1 MSDLHKKLKA
11 LRREQKIDLAE
22 IEKRTKINLEFLR
35 AIESGKFE
43 VLPSTYIRL
52 FLKAYCIEIGADPVD
67 ALRQMN
73 ILLGDKEP
81 EALPIAAEEI
91 PVEENG
97 ESDEGTETIAM
108 DHPPHEM
115 RSDWVKGAAMIIL
128 LIFSIYIIKQIVSEQ
143 PPQVSGN
150 NAVVE
155 STVEPITDIELISDC
170 VIDKTN
176 TGSLDGDPPYLA
188 KIVSR
193 KAQVWFR
200 TETDSALPIENILHN
215 GQQDNFRFVER
226 FDILINPTTNVDLY
240 WSGQLVPYLESTPHP
255 AKITLDGSAKTVT
268 VQHYVPQN

>member
-11 LRREQKIDLAE
+11 LRREQKIDLAA
-22 IEKRTKINLEFLR
+22 IEKRTKINLEYLK

-52 FLKAYCIEIGADPVD
+52 FLKAYCVEIGADPVD

-73 ILLGDKEP
+73 ILLGAEEP
-81 EALPIAAEEI
+81 EALPVTAEKTL
-91 PVEENG
+91 VEENG
-97 ESDEGTETIAM
+97 EPNDGTEPIAM
-108 DHPPHEM
+108 DHPPHEV
-115 RSDWVKGAAMIIL
+115 RSDWLKGAAMIVL
-128 LIFSIYIIKQIVSEQ
+128 LIFSIYIVKQIVSEQ
-143 PPQVSGN
+143 PPQTSGN

-155 STVEPITDIELISDC
+155 STVEPITDFELINDY
-170 VIDKTN
+170 VLDKTN
-176 TGSLDGDPPYLA
+176 TGSLEVNPPYQA
-188 KIVSR
+188 KIVSQ

-226 FDILINPTTNVDLY
+226 FDILINPTNNVALY
-240 WSGQLVPYLESTPHP
+240 WSGQLVTNLESTLHP

-268 VQHYVPQN
+268 VMHYVPQN

>member
-22 IEKRTKINLEFLR
+22 IEKRTKINLVFLK

-52 FLKAYCIEIGADPVD
+52 FLKAYCVEIGADPVD

-73 ILLGDKEP
+73 ILLGDEEP

-155 STVEPITDIELISDC
+155 STVEPITDIELINDF

-176 TGSLDGDPPYLA
+176 TGSLDVDPPYLA

>member
-22 IEKRTKINLEFLR
+22 IEKRTKINLEFLT

-73 ILLGDKEP
+73 ILLGDEEP

-91 PVEENG
+91 PVEKNG

-155 STVEPITDIELISDC
+155 STVEPITDIELINDF

-176 TGSLDGDPPYLA
+176 TGSLDVDPPYLA

-226 FDILINPTTNVDLY
+226 FDILINPTNNVALY
-240 WSGQLVPYLESTPHP
+240 WSGQLVTNLESSPHP

>member
-22 IEKRTKINLEFLR
+22 IEKRTKINLEFLK

-73 ILLGDKEP
+73 ILLGDEEP
-81 EALPIAAEEI
+81 EALPMAAEEI
-91 PVEENG
+91 PV
-97 ESDEGTETIAM
+97 EGTETIAM

-155 STVEPITDIELISDC
+155 STVEPITDIELINDF

-176 TGSLDGDPPYLA
+176 TGSLEVVPPYQA

-268 VQHYVPQN
+268 VQHYAPQN

>member
-22 IEKRTKINLEFLR
+22 IEKRTKINLEFLK

-73 ILLGDKEP
+73 ILLGDEEP

-143 PPQVSGN
+143 APQVSGN

-155 STVEPITDIELISDC
+155 STVEPITDIELINDF

-176 TGSLDGDPPYLA
+176 TGSLDVDPPYLA

>member
-11 LRREQKIDLAE
+11 LRREQKIDLAA
-22 IEKRTKINLEFLR
+22 IENRTKINLEYLK

-52 FLKAYCIEIGADPVD
+52 FLKAYCVEIGADPVD

-73 ILLGDKEP
+73 ILLGAEEP
-81 EALPIAAEEI
+81 EAISVAAEETL
-91 PVEENG
+91 VVENG
-97 ESDEGTETIAM
+97 ELDDGAGSIAM
-108 DHPPHEM
+108 DHHPYKV
-115 RSDWVKGAAMIIL
+115 RSDWLKGAAMIVL
-128 LIFSIYIIKQIVSEQ
+128 LIFSIYIVKQIVSEQ
-143 PPQVSGN
+143 PPQISGN

-155 STVEPITDIELISDC
+155 STVEPITDFELINDY
-170 VIDKTN
+170 ILDKTN
-176 TGSLDGDPPYLA
+176 TGSLEVNPPYQA
-188 KIVSR
+188 KIVSQ

-226 FDILINPTTNVDLY
+226 FDILINPTNNVALY
-240 WSGQLVPYLESTPHP
+240 WSGQLVTNLESTPHP

>member
-22 IEKRTKINLEFLR
+22 IEKRTKINLEFLK

-43 VLPSTYIRL
+43 VLPKTYIRL
-52 FLKAYCIEIGADPVD
+52 FLKAYCVEIGADPVD

-73 ILLGDKEP
+73 ILLGDEEP

-115 RSDWVKGAAMIIL
+115 RSDWVKGATMIAL
-128 LIFSIYIIKQIVSEQ
+128 LVFSIYIVKQIVSEQ

-155 STVEPITDIELISDC
+155 STVEPITDIELINDF

-176 TGSLDGDPPYLA
+176 TGSLDVDPPYLA

>member
-22 IEKRTKINLEFLR
+22 IEKRTKINLEFLK

-73 ILLGDKEP
+73 ILLGDEEP

-91 PVEENG
+91 PVEENA

-155 STVEPITDIELISDC
+155 STVEPITDIELINDF

-176 TGSLDGDPPYLA
+176 TGSLDVDPPYLA

>member
-73 ILLGDKEP
+73 ILLGDEEP

-155 STVEPITDIELISDC
+155 STVEPITDIELINDF

-176 TGSLDGDPPYLA
+176 TGSLDVDPPYLA

>member
-11 LRREQKIDLAE
+11 LRREQKIDLAA
-22 IEKRTKINLEFLR
+22 IEKRTKINLEYLK

-52 FLKAYCIEIGADPVD
+52 FLKAYCVEIGADPVD

-73 ILLGDKEP
+73 ILLGAEEP
-81 EALPIAAEEI
+81 EAISVAAEETL
-91 PVEENG
+91 VVENG
-97 ESDEGTETIAM
+97 ELDDGTEPIAM
-108 DHPPHEM
+108 DHPPHEI
-115 RSDWVKGAAMIIL
+115 RSDWLKGAAMIVL
-128 LIFSIYIIKQIVSEQ
+128 LIFSIYIVKQIVSEQ
-143 PPQVSGN
+143 PPQISSN

-155 STVEPITDIELISDC
+155 PTVEPITDFELINDY
-170 VIDKTN
+170 VLDKTN
-176 TGSLDGDPPYLA
+176 TGSLEVNPPYQA
-188 KIVSR
+188 KIVSQ

-200 TETDSALPIENILHN
+200 TETDSALPIENILHS

-226 FDILINPTTNVDLY
+226 FDILINPTNNVALY
-240 WSGQLVPYLESTPHP
+240 WSGQLVTNLESTLHP

>member
-22 IEKRTKINLEFLR
+22 IEKRTKINLEFLK

-73 ILLGDKEP
+73 ILLGDEEP

-155 STVEPITDIELISDC
+155 STVEPITDIELINDF

-176 TGSLDGDPPYLA
+176 TGSLDVDPPYLA

-268 VQHYVPQN
+268 VQHYAPQN